1 MHTDIISADMP
12 AIHRKVREFR
22 AMSPEVREQPQTLLA
37 FMPAYARMDTLEQKS
52 LESREIA
59 RLFRRA
65 RAHLGHAGINNG
77 VYLAALAA
85 TLQNMEEQIYEHFRS
100 VEDLLVEGA
109 RAWLDSG
116 ALADPLSLYAI
127 QTGIEEHW
135 LDPERYGPAL
145 ERALLLLSPQGN
157 GRAVVLEAAERSQL

>member
-1 MHTDIISADMP
+1 MLKGLKINPLKWIGA
-12 AIHRKVREFR
+12 
-22 AMSPEVREQPQTLLA
+22 L

-65 RAHLGHAGINNG
+65 RAHLGHTGINNG

-109 RAWLDSG
+109 RRIGKSTAV
-116 ALADPLSLYAI
+116 
-127 QTGIEEHW
+127 EEFAKREYESYI
-135 LDPERYGPAL
+135 LIDFANVLPEVNDL
-145 ERALLLLSPQGN
+145 VENSI
-157 GRAVVLEAAERSQL
+157 